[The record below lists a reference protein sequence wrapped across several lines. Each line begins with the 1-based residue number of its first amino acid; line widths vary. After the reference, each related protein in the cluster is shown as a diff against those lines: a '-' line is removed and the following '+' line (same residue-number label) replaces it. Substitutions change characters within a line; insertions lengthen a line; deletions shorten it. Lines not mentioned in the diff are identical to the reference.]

1 MSHRLGAQVLAGVRD
16 VSGLRLTSLR
26 AEAASLL
33 PLVSA
38 DLTIVPELQNPR
50 LLHFSQFRHFIL

>member
-1 MSHRLGAQVLAGVRD
+1 MAEVRD
-16 VSGLRLTSLR
+16 VSGPRLTSLR

-38 DLTIVPELQNPR
+38 DLTIAPELRNPR